1 MKGKVII
8 AAMAL
13 VSFSALADE
22 GQYLSDFASAK
33 STSKSYSQ
41 LISKNKLPAWVKSG
55 GTSTP
60 STEVT
65 VAGKKYIALSGCK
78 PHSCPEQNIA
88 VLYSP
93 DNGDIHGVFSDFN
106 AEKNQETLT
115 WLNVDPIDSDAMK
128 NALFNRLYG
137 N

>member
-1 MKGKVII
+1 MIV
-8 AAMAL
+8 AVMAF
-13 VSFSALADE
+13 VSFGAFADE
-22 GQYLSDFASAK
+22 GQYLSDFATAK
-33 STSKSYSQ
+33 STSKSYSE
-41 LISKNKLPAWVKSG
+41 LISKNKLPTWVKSG

-93 DNGDIHGVFSDFN
+93 DNREIHGVFSDFN
-106 AEKNQETLT
+106 AEKNRETLT
-115 WLNVDPIDSDAMK
+115 WLNMDPIDSGALK

>member
-1 MKGKVII
+1 MKVKMIV
-8 AAMAL
+8 AVMAF
-13 VSFSALADE
+13 VSFGALADDA
-22 GQYLSDFASAK
+22 QYLSDFASAK
-33 STSKSYSQ
+33 STSKSYSE
-41 LISKNKLPAWVKSG
+41 LISKNKLPAWVKTG

-65 VAGKKYIALSGCK
+65 VAGVKYIALSGCK

-93 DNGDIHGVFSDFN
+93 DKGEIHGVFSDFN
-106 AEKNQETLT
+106 AENNRETLT
-115 WLNVDPIDSDAMK
+115 WLNLDPIDSDALK

>member
-1 MKGKVII
+1 MKGKMII
-8 AAMAL
+8 AVMAF
-13 VSFSALADE
+13 VSFGALADE

-33 STSKSYSQ
+33 STSKSYSE

-65 VAGKKYIALSGCK
+65 VAGKKYIALSGSK
-78 PHSCPEQNIA
+78 PHSGPEQNIA

-93 DNGDIHGVFSDFN
+93 DNREIHGVFSDFN
-106 AEKNQETLT
+106 AEKNRETLT
-115 WLNVDPIDSDAMK
+115 WLNLDPIDSGALK